1 MNIQT
6 KDGWISKTVTTEEL
20 IKLLP
25 KERWYEKIIRFFKNI
40 YNVYII
46 INDIRKE
53 KNDRARKRPRKD

>member
-25 KERWYEKIIRFFKNI
+25 RETWFERIMRFFKNV
-40 YNVYII
+40 YNLYII
-46 INDIRKE
+46 INDIRKGD
-53 KNDRARKRPRKD
+53 K